1 MPNRIVSINRSAPL
15 TQEEKDIIIS
25 CGGEF
30 YKTNNDPYQVLATQL
45 AVDRNTA
52 KQKYYQYLYTEV
64 ESKVSQNMLTDT
76 YIITEVLNIVG
87 ATGAVRSQILEEA
100 RERADVRYQRQVDSR
115 RRRRVAL

>member
-30 YKTNNDPYQVLATQL
+30 YKTNNDPYQVLANRL
-45 AVDRNTA
+45 DVDRNVA

-64 ESKVSQNMLTDT
+64 ECFAARSVITDGM
-76 YIITEVLNIVG
+76 ILMEVLNIVG
-87 ATGAVRSQILEEA
+87 AHGLVRTQILEEA